1 LLQEHLLHIMLSA
14 ATREVATWNFE
25 FSASANVLLSKCLLE
40 LDTVFNVSA
49 SPASASIQT
58 GTYGTDLAFDADF
71 VLSGAIAIPET
82 QQHILHEKQDSS
94 GVGSRSRFS
103 RRVVYRVTFRDPAVI
118 PVQNQN
124 GAPARFTSVTPAE
137 IVEGK
142 LGYVSTPIEGA
153 TLLLLPPTPISN
165 CSFTLEH
172 LCAADKEVGAVAC
185 GECAGAHAA
194 ALHASDAHCSNTQI
208 QSWCMA
214 TANRCKQPSDG
225 KPRCPQGQC
234 DIAGHCKV
242 PVPESEC
249 STRGYWLEMTTK

>member
-1 LLQEHLLHIMLSA
+1 MLST

-71 VLSGAIAIPET
+71 VVSGAIAVPES
-82 QQHILHEKQDSS
+82 QQHVLHDRRNSS
-94 GVGSRSRFS
+94 VIEPRSRSS

-124 GAPARFTSVTPAE
+124 GALARFTSVTPAE
-137 IVEGK
+137 IAEGK

-153 TLLLLPPTPISN
+153 TLLLLPPTPISK
-165 CSFTLEH
+165 CIIALEQ
-172 LCAADKEVGAVAC
+172 LCVADKQVGAVAC
-185 GECAGAHAA
+185 GECAGSHAA
-194 ALHASDAHCSNTQI
+194 ALHTPDVHCSDTQI
-208 QSWCMA
+208 QSWC
-214 TANRCKQPSDG
+214 TAPTNLCKQPSDG
-225 KPRCPQGQC
+225 KPPCPPGQC
-234 DIAGHCKV
+234 DIAGHCRV

-249 STRGYWLEMTTK
+249 STRGYWLELVTK